1 MNHSIYEKGA
11 VVLVVIIPFLLRLP
25 LLFMGFGVEEDAWGH
40 VLNAIEMQEEGRY
53 IISRLPGHP
62 AMELLS
68 CLLLKSFGTKAL
80 LWNLPFALAGSWA
93 SLEFYRIAR
102 LHKMEAALWLTL
114 CFNAVPSVL
123 FAGATTM
130 DYIFQLALI
139 LWAYRSMLKGKW
151 WWVGIALGLAM
162 SFRLTS
168 ALFALAIA
176 LQWTVRREWR
186 FSNFLAIALPV
197 VLIGVLA
204 FWPAYQQ
211 LGSSFFSTY
220 TLPYPPLAKVFF
232 KGSIGLLGPLG
243 FVAMAFLL
251 VRAVRHGF
259 SGQTLPFWFGMI
271 LLHLMVFIRLPE
283 KSAFLLPAVPFLLLL
298 IGTNEEKKMIR
309 NLSFL
314 LYIGLFTFGINLK
327 HPERGSSSS
336 VLSIT
341 KRVSGQE
348 ISFDL
353 LVGPYGGEWTKRQNK
368 AHYVDQV
375 QRCRSERSHSDEE
388 LIAGWW
394 YAMMQIDHWRAH
406 GKLDNGLCYYADAEN
421 LEIALV
427 RGAELFAL
435 PEQEEVNHRKHGT
448 DYLANRIRSYPCP

>member
-11 VVLVVIIPFLLRLP
+11 VVLVVIIPFLLRIP

-40 VLNAIEMQEEGRY
+40 VLNAIEMKIDGHY

-176 LQWTVRREWR
+176 LQWTLRREWR
-186 FSNFLAIALPV
+186 FSNFSAIALPMA
-197 VLIGVLA
+197 LITVLA

-220 TLPYPPLAKVFF
+220 ALPYPPLAKVFF
-232 KGSIGLLGPLG
+232 KGSIGLLGPVG
-243 FVAMAFLL
+243 FVTVSVLL
-251 VRAVRHGF
+251 LRTFRKIPKEPM
-259 SGQTLPFWFGMI
+259 LPFWLGVI
-271 LLHLMVFIRLPE
+271 LLHLLVFIRLPE
-283 KSAFLLPAVPFLLLL
+283 KSAFLLPAIPFLFLM
-298 IGTNEEKKMIR
+298 IGLNHEKSFLR

-314 LYIGLFTFGINLK
+314 LLIGLFVGGINLN
-327 HPERGSSSS
+327 HPERGSSRSMVS
-336 VLSIT
+336 VT
-341 KRVSGQE
+341 KAISGQD

-353 LVGPYGGEWTKRQNK
+353 LLGPYGGEWTKRQNK
-368 AHYVDQV
+368 AAYVASV
-375 QRCRSERSHSDEE
+375 QKCRRQRQDSDEV

-394 YAMMQIDHWRAH
+394 YAMMQIDFWQEK
-406 GKLDNGLCYYADAEN
+406 GKLDESLVYYADEEK
-421 LEIALV
+421 LEIALE
-427 RGAELFAL
+427 RGGELFAL